1 LQRHRNASHGQDDG
15 MWRAPSYAQDDWSD
29 AAREAAL
36 AARRAK
42 AEGSK
47 ESHAAAANAHETAHK
62 EHQAESKSR
71 GEWGKP
77 SSHGSHGYSD
87 SMHNSAALY
96 HRKAAETHGTPDY
109 ADNAKLAHRNSSLA
123 NSSSEKIRKAGA
135 TYQATVPEVKQ
146 AEPMTAQQR
155 SAKSILQHM
164 KGTRLGSRPSNIR
177 R

>member
-1 LQRHRNASHGQDDG
+1 VPSTPRRAHDDG

-47 ESHAAAANAHETAHK
+47 ESHAAAANAHQTAQK
-62 EHQAESKSR
+62 EHETEAKSR

-77 SSHGSHGYSD
+77 STSGSHGYSD
-87 SMHNSAALY
+87 SMHGSAALY
-96 HRKAAETHGTPDY
+96 HTKAAETHGTPEYEQY
-109 ADNAKLAHRNSSLA
+109 AKKAHRDSSAA
-123 NSSSEKIRKAGA
+123 NTSSEKIRKAGA
-135 TYQATVPEVKQ
+135 NYQATVPEVKQ
-146 AEPMTAQQR
+146 AEPMTAQQH
-155 SAKSILQHM
+155 SARRILQHM
-164 KGTRLGSRPSNIR
+164 KGTRLGSRPSTIR